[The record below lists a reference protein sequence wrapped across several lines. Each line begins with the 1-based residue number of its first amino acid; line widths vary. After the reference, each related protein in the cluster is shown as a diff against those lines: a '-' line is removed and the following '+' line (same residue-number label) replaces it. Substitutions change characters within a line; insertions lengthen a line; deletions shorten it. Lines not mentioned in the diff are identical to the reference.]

1 MAEKTGKRLEKAVK
15 NFFINLL
22 AAVISDGK
30 NIKVKPAAEIK
41 SVLVIRPDRLG
52 DFILTVP
59 AIQLLK
65 KNLEPGAKLT
75 IMCGTRGLDTAKLY
89 FPDCRI
95 IVRKK
100 GIINFKLCVL
110 KTAFRHDAVINFHSY
125 PFSMT
130 SAMLTLFT
138 FCGVRIGFK
147 ETQSVKNVLA
157 PKIYNKGIV
166 LNDDALHET
175 KKNIALLPVLGIK
188 AETGKIQL
196 AAPDPGSK
204 AADDARVFISSFK
217 GGEKFVIIHP
227 ALLKKDNRW
236 EQERYAEFA
245 KMASDNGINVAAV
258 AGMGEQDEMQKFKKM
273 CAGTERIYY
282 YPYSDIAHLLA
293 LGKKSACTVCNDSGI
308 MHLFSLACPVVAVF
322 GPSVLSRWKP
332 IGPFNNICIQKED
345 KKCMSVSAK
354 EVLSAVRENYLRV

>member
-22 AAVISDGK
+22 AAVISEGK

-65 KNLEPGAKLT
+65 KNMAPGAKLT
-75 IMCGTRGLDTAKLY
+75 IMCGTRGLDIAKLF

-100 GIINFKLCVL
+100 GVINFKLCVL

-130 SAMLTLFT
+130 SAMITLFT

-157 PKIYNKGIV
+157 PKIYNKGII

-188 AETGKIQL
+188 AETGKIKL
-196 AAPDPGSK
+196 SAPDSGSK
-204 AADDARVFISSFK
+204 AADDARAFISSFK
-217 GGEKFVIIHP
+217 DGKKFVIIHP
-227 ALLKKDNRW
+227 SLLKKDNRW

-245 KMASDNGINVAAV
+245 KMASDSGINVACV
-258 AGMGEQDEMQKFKKM
+258 AGMGEHDEMEKFKVI
-273 CAGTERIYY
+273 CAGIERVYY
-282 YPYSDIAHLLA
+282 YPYSDIAHMLA
-293 LGKKSACTVCNDSGI
+293 LGQKSACTVCNDSGI
-308 MHLFSLACPVVAVF
+308 MHLLSLACPVVAVF
-322 GPSVLSRWKP
+322 GPSVLSRWDP
-332 IGPFNNICIQKED
+332 IGPFHNICIQKED
-345 KKCMSVSAK
+345 NKCMSVSAK
-354 EVLSAVRENYLRV
+354 EVFSAVRENYIIV